1 MHAIFVI
8 RLKGPR
14 HSSHNPLD
22 SLRVQPLN
30 YVHNFNLTRQPKK
43 KVTTP
48 EKHVLSLSSQM
59 SWHENGSGQSLE
71 RKGECWRGFQLCKSA
86 KKKGGPV
93 QRPVVQNTLDRR
105 VKQRQMAS
113 SSLYLNEL
121 LIQKCKFRHRFTV
134 NF

>member
-48 EKHVLSLSSQM
+48 EKHVLLPGILC
-59 SWHENGSGQSLE
+59 EKGCGQSLE
-71 RKGECWRGFQLCKSA
+71 ITE
-86 KKKGGPV
+86 
-93 QRPVVQNTLDRR
+93 R
-105 VKQRQMAS
+105 VLTRLQS
-113 SSLYLNEL
+113 T
-121 LIQKCKFRHRFTV
+121 IP
-134 NF
+134 